1 MRATIH
7 FVVRLG
13 LNRVQKG
20 GLREG
25 RRQREESVKN
35 TEREPLEIGKPG

>member
-7 FVVRLG
+7 FVVR

-35 TEREPLEIGKPG
+35 TEREPLEMGKPG